1 MALTFLC
8 PNGHRLSCADEQA
21 GLAGQC
27 PECGVRFR
35 IPLPEQPDDGATA
48 REESVDNGEAATEQA
63 VEEEAVP
70 QPAPERIVFLCPN
83 GHRLFGPP
91 HLAGRAGQCPHCGA
105 KFRIPPLEEA
115 PADGEMFESVEDE
128 AGGEEYAGEEVAG
141 QVDHAPT
148 EPYEGAAHEGA
159 AQSEGAEQY
168 EGTEQHDSYESV
180 EEYDAEPSA
189 NGSAEYVE
197 EFVEELV
204 EDVGADA
211 GDAADDDEST
221 SGAIW
226 PGAGAHAAAK
236 RRGGDDFLGFGAT
249 TDVEEDDTA
258 FQPSATSAADL
269 PHPMAE
275 LCDRLWAETGSG
287 AKIEVVLADGNH
299 LVVHHFARNWSQ
311 RSHGLFACREG
322 DGTYTL
328 TAVAWETISRVIVRG
343 VPELSEDLV

>member
-35 IPLPEQPDDGATA
+35 IPLPEQPDDASATT
-48 REESVDNGEAATEQA
+48 EEPADDGHGYAEQA
-63 VEEEAVP
+63 AGHESAP

-115 PADGEMFESVEDE
+115 PTGSEMFESTEDE
-128 AGGEEYAGEEVAG
+128 AGSEERAGDEVSG
-141 QVDHAPT
+141 QVDESVADQ
-148 EPYEGAAHEGA
+148 YE
-159 AQSEGAEQY
+159 STEQY
-168 EGTEQHDSYESV
+168 ESYESV
-180 EEYDAEPSA
+180 EEYDAAAEPSA
-189 NGSAEYVE
+189 NGSAEYD
-197 EFVEELV
+197 EELAV
-204 EDVGADA
+204 EDVDLLS
-211 GDAADDDEST
+211 GDAATTDDSP

-226 PGAGAHAAAK
+226 TGAAPNAATA

-249 TDVEEDDTA
+249 ADSDEEDA
-258 FQPSATSAADL
+258 QPEQSATSATEL
-269 PHPMAE
+269 PHPLAE
-275 LCDRLWAETGSG
+275 LCDRLWAETTSG
-287 AKIEVVLADGNH
+287 AKIELVLGDGNH
-299 LVVHHFARNWSQ
+299 LVVHHFARSWSQ

-343 VPELSEDLV
+343 VPELAEDLV

>member
-35 IPLPEQPDDGATA
+35 IPLPEQPEDG
-48 REESVDNGEAATEQA
+48 SAATEEPADDGQGYTEQA
-63 VEEEAVP
+63 AGDEPVP
-70 QPAPERIVFLCPN
+70 QPTPERIVFLCPN

-115 PADGEMFESVEDE
+115 PAGSEMFESAEDNS
-128 AGGEEYAGEEVAG
+128 GSEEYAGDEIAG
-141 QVDHAPT
+141 QV
-148 EPYEGAAHEGA
+148 
-159 AQSEGAEQY
+159 AEQY
-168 EGTEQHDSYESV
+168 EGTEQYESYESV
-180 EEYDAEPSA
+180 EEYEAATEPSA
-189 NGSAEYVE
+189 NGSGEYD
-197 EFVEELV
+197 EELAV
-204 EDVGADA
+204 EDADLLS
-211 GDAADDDEST
+211 GDAAEGDDSP

-226 PGAGAHAAAK
+226 PGAAPAAAATR
-236 RRGGDDFLGFGAT
+236 RRGGDAFLGFGSVAEP
-249 TDVEEDDTA
+249 DDEDA
-258 FQPSATSAADL
+258 RSEQSATSAGDL
-269 PHPMAE
+269 PHPLAE

-287 AKIEVVLADGNH
+287 AKIELVLGDGNH
-299 LVVHHFARNWSQ
+299 LVVHHFARSWSQ

-328 TAVAWETISRVIVRG
+328 TAVAWDTISRVIVRG
-343 VPELSEDLV
+343 VPELAEDLV

>member
-35 IPLPEQPDDGATA
+35 IPLPEQPDDGAAAT
-48 REESVDNGEAATEQA
+48 EESVDDGDATTEQP
-63 VEEEAVP
+63 VEEEAAS

-115 PADGEMFESVEDE
+115 PADGEMFESADDE
-128 AGGEEYAGEEVAG
+128 AGSEEYAGEEVAG
-141 QVDHAPT
+141 PVDNA
-148 EPYEGAAHEGA
+148 
-159 AQSEGAEQY
+159 GAEQY
-168 EGTEQHDSYESV
+168 DGADQNESAEQYESYESV

-204 EDVGADA
+204 EDVGAES
-211 GDAADDDEST
+211 GDSAEDDEST

-226 PGAGAHAAAK
+226 PGAGVKAAAK
-236 RRGGDDFLGFGAT
+236 RRGGDDFLGFGAA
-249 TDVEEDDTA
+249 TDVEEDDA
-258 FQPSATSAADL
+258 APQPSATSAADL
-269 PHPMAE
+269 PHPLAE

-287 AKIEVVLADGNH
+287 AKIELVLADGNH
-299 LVVHHFARNWSQ
+299 LVVHHFARSWSQ

-328 TAVAWETISRVIVRG
+328 TAVAWNTISRVIVRG
-343 VPELSEDLV
+343 VPELADDLV